1 MTGQQVYCIS
11 DGFCHKS
18 HTPLQNNSNTTTTT
32 TNNNNNHHH
41 TSNNKKMPPR
51 QLPFW
56 TKVQKQMAGENLHI
70 FRWTLS
76 NEVKSWRPR
85 SYAWAQRRF
94 SGWTVDGPC
103 GKGWNECE
111 ARSIFLVE
119 EESMRKILIWKRSI
133 TWKEIKKKEKWFKD
147 TDSFKR
153 FHSMFPKKVWLL
165 SKRPL
170 TWRFQIDFFSI
181 YSRKLCIINPSLT
194 TGYGQPLRAFRQQAG
209 FCTDGFHLELRCSFC
224 KVLSLQEPWQ

>member
-1 MTGQQVYCIS
+1 MGSATKATLPS
-11 DGFCHKS
+11 KTTA
-18 HTPLQNNSNTTTTT
+18 TPPPPPPPTTTTT
-32 TNNNNNHHH
+32 TTTQVTTKKCHHANFPFGPKCRNKWLGKIF
-41 TSNNKKMPPR
+41 TSSGELFPTKWKVGGRDLTHEPR
-51 QLPFW
+51 GGFPVGRL
-56 TKVQKQMAGENLHI
+56 TG
-70 FRWTLS
+70 R
-76 NEVKSWRPR
+76 
-85 SYAWAQRRF
+85 
-94 SGWTVDGPC
+94 C